1 MKISDAVRTFKY
13 RLIKGAL
20 ELNEGNMRKT
30 ARMLGTSRNNLIRWS
45 KELDLFDYAAEL
57 RSQAKDVRLRRWGH
71 RAVRVACALAVA
83 LGALVFHVVPALA
96 R

>member
-1 MKISDAVRTFKY
+1 LKISDAVRAFKH

-20 ELNEGNMRKT
+20 ELNDGNMRAT

-57 RSQAKDVRLRRWGH
+57 RAQAKDVRLRRWG
-71 RAVRVACALAVA
+71 RTAARVAAGLVFAWAVA
-83 LGALVFHVVPALA
+83 IHAALTVM
-96 R
+96 

>member
-1 MKISDAVRTFKY
+1 MKISDAVRAFKH

-57 RSQAKDVRLRRWGH
+57 RSQAKDVRLHRFGRRV
-71 RAVRVACALAVA
+71 VRLACVSIVA
-83 LGALVFHVVPALA
+83 LGALVFHVAPAVA